1 MLPNQRCTVIAFL
14 ISLWCQTSL
23 VICDRNP
30 SQIFP
35 FCEDYH
41 FIFSSFIETWKI
53 TLCKFRYMLWQF
65 YIHLYCEMIT
75 VIRLFNT
82 AITSKTTSHVCVCVS
97 RTSKIYSFN
106 KFHVYNTVYL
116 CSLCCIELLLSCCML
131 DLQNLLIFNGKF
143 VPFTHQL
150 PFPSPTFSPW

>member
-82 AITSKTTSHVCVCVS
+82 AITSKTTSHVCVCVCQEHLRS
-97 RTSKIYSFN
+97 ILSTNFMYITQYIYVHYVVLN
-106 KFHVYNTVYL
+106 YCYHAV
-116 CSLCCIELLLSCCML
+116 C
-131 DLQNLLIFNGKF
+131 
-143 VPFTHQL
+143 
-150 PFPSPTFSPW
+150 